1 MVIEK
6 TLSNGIRVVGEH
18 LPTFRSVAVGVW
30 LKTGSIIETPD
41 ESGISHFIEHMLFK
55 GTHKRSAR
63 DIAAQMDA
71 IGGQINAFTAKEC
84 TCYYVKVTDEH
95 VSIGLDILSDML
107 MNSKFDP
114 DDITKEK
121 GVIVEEIGM
130 SIDNPEDYVHEL
142 INRTYYR
149 DHPLAH
155 PILGTAESVNAM
167 DRAKLFG
174 YLHEHYGADDA
185 VIAIAGNYD
194 SQSVTDQIEE
204 YFGALDFTN
213 NEGSEKGDNQTK
225 AKQSG
230 DNGVSE
236 HGSISIAQRE
246 IEQVHICLG
255 LPGFSM
261 DDAKRYPMLVLN
273 NIFGGSMS
281 SRLFQSIREERGL
294 AYSVYSYPSAYS
306 DTGMVG
312 VYAGTSPHQVE
323 AVLELTVKEMKT
335 LLQDKITHDEFE
347 QSVAQLKGNYILGM
361 EGTSS
366 HMTALGKNMTLL
378 GKVVSEQEI
387 IEKINSVTLDDVNEA
402 MTQCFDL
409 GKTSAALVGKV
420 GDQERVRS
428 ILS

>member
-41 ESGISHFIEHMLFK
+41 QSGISHFIEHMLFK
-55 GTHKRSAR
+55 GTQKRSAR

-84 TCYYVKVTDEH
+84 TCYYVKVIDEH
-95 VSIGLDILSDML
+95 VNIGLDILSDML

-114 DDITKEK
+114 DDISKEK

-130 SIDNPEDYVHEL
+130 SVDNPEDYVHEL
-142 INRTYYR
+142 INRTHYR
-149 DHPLAH
+149 GHPLEH

-167 DRAKLFG
+167 DRGKLLG

-185 VIAIAGNYD
+185 VISIAGNFD
-194 SQSVTDQIEE
+194 PERITGQIEE
-204 YFGALDFTN
+204 YFGTLDFTN
-213 NEGSEKGDNQTK
+213 NETPTTGVK
-225 AKQSG
+225 ADAKPG
-230 DNGVSE
+230 AGNGVSE
-236 HGSISIAQRE
+236 RGSISIAQRE

-255 LPGFSM
+255 LPGYSM

-273 NIFGGSMS
+273 NLFGGSMS

-323 AVLELTVKEMKT
+323 AVLELTVKEIKT
-335 LLQDKITHDEFE
+335 LLQDKITKDEFE
-347 QSVAQLKGNYILGM
+347 QSREQLKGNYILGM

-378 GKVVSEQEI
+378 GKVVSEEDVI
-387 IEKINSVTLDDVNEA
+387 KKIDAVTMDDVVET
-402 MTQCFDL
+402 MTQIFDF
-409 GKTSAALVGKV
+409 GKISAALVGKV
-420 GDQERVRS
+420 EDQERVRS